1 MSTKNASSQ
10 SSIFSFFQPVNQPND
25 SQKNISPQ
33 KSIEKRPHKD
43 IVNKTEENQKLER
56 ELAPIS
62 KTAPPK
68 MKKDKES
75 EILEKK
81 MEQNINSMMNGISET
96 KKPKKKLIK
105 NKKIITD
112 SDKDS
117 DFILDDES
125 EDEKEKESIDEVSTP
140 VKTNKKK

>member
-1 MSTKNASSQ
+1 
-10 SSIFSFFQPVNQPND
+10 
-25 SQKNISPQ
+25 
-33 KSIEKRPHKD
+33 
-43 IVNKTEENQKLER
+43 
-56 ELAPIS
+56 
-62 KTAPPK
+62 

-140 VKTNKKK
+140 GKTNKKNKKEKFGYK